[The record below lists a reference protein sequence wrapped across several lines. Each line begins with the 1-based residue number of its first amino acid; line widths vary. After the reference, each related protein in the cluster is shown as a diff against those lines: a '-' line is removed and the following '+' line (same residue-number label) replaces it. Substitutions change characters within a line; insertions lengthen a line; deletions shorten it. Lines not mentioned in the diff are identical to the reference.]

1 MDAETSQKR
10 PLAAAT
16 GAEPA
21 APEAKRSAPPLSVA
35 APAAA
40 VAAEGGRALAVS
52 DAKPTAAPAAEPPR
66 ESRKAKRKVA
76 MIVAYSWAGYH
87 GLQRNPNVR
96 AVEDELVEAAAA
108 AGFVAPA
115 LVADLQALWWCRCA
129 RTDKLLQEEF

>member
-21 APEAKRSAPPLSVA
+21 APDAKRSAPPL
-35 APAAA
+35 PLL
-40 VAAEGGRALAVS
+40 RRPL
-52 DAKPTAAPAAEPPR
+52 R

-76 MIVAYSWAGYH
+76 MIVAYSVAGYH

-129 RTDKLLQEEF
+129 RTDKEPRGL